1 MRECRRANLH
11 SEVGMT
17 SYESRLRPI
26 LEYAAP
32 IWSGLPQYL
41 IDEIESIQNR
51 CMKMLGTPRDNFKTL
66 EQRRANLTIKEF
78 QKIQNDPTN
87 PCNKFIP
94 QPSTHEHDL
103 RTRTNLPY
111 VISYTKRQ
119 QQSFIP
125 RAISF
130 LK

>member
-1 MRECRRANLH
+1 
-11 SEVGMT
+11 
-17 SYESRLRPI
+17 
-26 LEYAAP
+26 
-32 IWSGLPQYL
+32 
-41 IDEIESIQNR
+41 
-51 CMKMLGTPRDNFKTL
+51 MKMLGTPRDNIKTL
-66 EQRRANLTIKEF
+66 EQRRAKLTITEF

-125 RAISF
+125 RAISL